1 MPSLD
6 NTLISLRRIGMI
18 YDRKAVLTDINLDIR
33 QGDFLAITGPNGGGK
48 TTLLRILLKL
58 LAPTAGSV
66 TYRFPA
72 IGNRPAIG
80 YLPQKNSIDSRFPI
94 TVREVIKLGLM
105 AASHLS
111 KQEKDALVE
120 KTMETMGLTDHA
132 DHTIGEISGGQ
143 LQRTLFGRALISHPR
158 MLVLDEPLSYLDKH
172 YEKKLYEIIDAMKS
186 DTTFVLVSHEMSTI
200 AEIANR
206 HIIIDHTLHECG
218 AAHHFARL
226 ACDD

>member
-1 MPSLD
+1 MRSLD
-6 NTLISLRRIGMI
+6 NPLISLKRIGMI
-18 YDRKAVLTDINLDIR
+18 YDRKAVLSDINLDIN

-58 LAPTAGSV
+58 LTPTAGSV
-66 TYRFPA
+66 DYRFPA
-72 IGNRPAIG
+72 IDNRPAIG
-80 YLPQKNSIDSRFPI
+80 YLPQKNSIDNRFPI

-105 AASHLS
+105 SARHLS
-111 KQEKDALVE
+111 KPEKNNLVA
-120 KTMETMGLTDHA
+120 ETLELMGLTDHA

-143 LQRTLFGRALISHPR
+143 LQRTLFGRAFISHPQ
-158 MLVLDEPLSYLDKH
+158 MMVLDEPLSYLDKH
-172 YEKKLYEIIDAMKS
+172 YEKKLYEIIETMKG

-206 HIIIDHTLHECG
+206 HIIIDHSLHECS
-218 AAHHFARL
+218 AAHHFARH

>member
-1 MPSLD
+1 MRSLD
-6 NTLISLRRIGMI
+6 KPLISLKRIGMI
-18 YDRKAVLTDINLDIR
+18 YDRKAVLSDINLDINP
-33 QGDFLAITGPNGGGK
+33 GDFLAITGPNGGGK

-58 LAPTAGSV
+58 LTPTAGSV
-66 TYRFPA
+66 DYRFPA
-72 IGNRPAIG
+72 IDNRPPIG

-105 AASHLS
+105 SARHLS
-111 KQEKDALVE
+111 KPEKNNLVD
-120 KTMETMGLTDHA
+120 ETLELMGLADHA

-143 LQRTLFGRALISHPR
+143 LQRTLFGRAFISHPQ
-158 MLVLDEPLSYLDKH
+158 MMVLDEPLSYLDKH

-206 HIIIDHTLHECG
+206 HIIIDHALHECS
-218 AAHHFARL
+218 AAHHFARH